1 MKCKY
6 NTGINDICEIASL
19 NVIVVVQESKR
30 ASRLLTEAHEKM
42 DSSVLDAT
50 VVVYN
55 FYNGHIITEI
65 DLIGQ
70 RIPHTIL
77 YS

>member
-6 NTGINDICEIASL
+6 NAPINDICEIPSL
-19 NVIVVVQESKR
+19 NVIVVVQECKR
-30 ASRLLTEAHEKM
+30 ASKLIITQAYEKGEG
-42 DSSVLDAT
+42 VDAT
-50 VVVYN
+50 IVVYN

-65 DLIGQ
+65 DLTAQ